1 MKTPKNKDFD
11 RCMKTILEKCGSSG
25 KWADE
30 SLSEFCKDFVQRASL
45 SVLALN
51 GYIRLISADDSTIF
65 AVIMLDR
72 GYEYFAEKEAK
83 RKEFIKSFFSNFITG
98 FLSGVL
104 VTVIG
109 GLILNQ
115 LISG

>member
-11 RCMKTILEKCGSSG
+11 RCMKTILERCGSSG

-30 SLSEFCKDFVQRASL
+30 SLSEFCKDYIKRASL
-45 SVLALN
+45 SVLALS
-51 GYIRLISADDSTIF
+51 GYIRLISADDSTVF

-72 GYEYFAEKEAK
+72 GYEYFAEKEAE

-98 FLSGVL
+98 FLSGML

-109 GLILNQ
+109 GLILSQ

>member
-11 RCMKTILEKCGSSG
+11 RCMKTVLEKCDNSG
-25 KWADE
+25 EWSDA
-30 SLSEFCKDFVQRASL
+30 SLREFCGDFIQRAAL
-45 SVLALN
+45 SVLAVN
-51 GYIRLISADDSTIF
+51 GYIRLITADDSTVF
-65 AVIMLDR
+65 AVIVLSR

-83 RKEFIKSFFSNFITG
+83 RKDFIKSFFSNFITG

-109 GLILNQ
+109 GLILNR
-115 LISG
+115 LI